1 MTLVGITGELCSGKS
16 TVSAFFKKLGAHVI
30 DADAIVR
37 YVYKND
43 VSVKKE
49 IKKRFGKEVFKKNEI
64 NRASLASCV
73 FSNRKNLKALCSIVH
88 PKVLKII
95 KREVARFT
103 KSFIVVDAP
112 LLIETGL
119 YRFVDYVIVIKASR
133 KAVALRCKKRGFSR
147 RESDARLVFQM
158 PFSEKIKFSDFV
170 IDNNRT
176 KAHTKEGVIRIW
188 KQLNR
193 G

>member
-1 MTLVGITGELCSGKS
+1 MTVVGVTGEFCSGKS
-16 TVSAFFKKLGAHVI
+16 TVSALFKKLGAHVI

-37 YVYKND
+37 RMYKND
-43 VSVKKE
+43 VSVKKK
-49 IKKRFGKEVFKKNEI
+49 IVKKIGKKVFKKNDI
-64 NRASLASCV
+64 DKMSLASYA
-73 FSNRKNLKALCSIVH
+73 FSSRKNLKALCSIIH

-95 KREVARFT
+95 KREVARVS

-119 YRFVDYVIVIKASR
+119 YRSVDYVIVVKASR
-133 KAVALRCKKRGFSR
+133 RVAALRCKKRGFSQK
-147 RESDARLVFQM
+147 ELDERLLFQM

-176 KAHTKEGVIRIW
+176 KAHIKKGVIKIW